1 MTPRLS
7 HKMFGDKLDIVN
19 EISEYILSTKI
30 SANQNNTDENAKCV
44 QYNHDKTSKTTTL
57 NFP

>member
-1 MTPRLS
+1 
-7 HKMFGDKLDIVN
+7 MFGDKLDIVN